1 MMVVTDGCDQG
12 MIDLI
17 RKDADKGFDDFLQS

>member
-1 MMVVTDGCDQG
+1 LTNRCEQG

-17 RKDADKGFDDFLQS
+17 KKDADKGFDDFLQS

>member
-1 MMVVTDGCDQG
+1 MMGLTNRCEQG

-17 RKDADKGFDDFLQS
+17 KKDADKGFDDFLQS